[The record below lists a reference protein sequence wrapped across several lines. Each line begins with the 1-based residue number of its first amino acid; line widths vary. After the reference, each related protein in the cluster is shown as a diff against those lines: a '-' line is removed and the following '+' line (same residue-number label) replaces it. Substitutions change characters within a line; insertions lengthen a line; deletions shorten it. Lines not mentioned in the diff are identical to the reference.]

1 MDIGVGTAVWLG
13 DRPGVV
19 VEGPDEGGQ
28 FLVEYSTLD
37 GGLESIWCPPGD
49 ARVQPRRP

>member
-1 MDIGVGTAVWLG
+1 MDIGVGTTVWLG

-28 FLVEYSTLD
+28 FLIEYRSLE
-37 GGLESIWCPPGD
+37 GGLDTLWCPPGD
-49 ARVQPRRP
+49 ARVKVRET

>member
-1 MDIGVGTAVWLG
+1 MDIGVGATVWLG

-28 FLVEYSTLD
+28 FLVEYTAL
-37 GGLESIWCPPGD
+37 GGELESTWCLPGD
-49 ARVQPRRP
+49 TRVQPRPT

>member
-1 MDIGVGTAVWLG
+1 MDIGVGTTVWFG

-28 FLVEYSTLD
+28 FLIEYSTPD
-37 GGLESIWCPPGD
+37 SALETIWCPPGD
-49 ARVQPRRP
+49 ARVQRRES